1 MQHFKTSESK
11 PRRASRC
18 TARTQTVQFRFT
30 TRTDRPTFV
39 CCVQLRIAW
48 TNNGIPK
55 ARHRMHPPIS
65 QHYTPGCCTRRTC
78 QQAHVLSYTTLFRN
92 IVHICL
98 SKSLSVRRHRIW
110 RRGFEPRKRH
120 FFCQHIEHFFFFS
133 FFFNFFFAA
142 QVATLF
148 TSLLFSPVGAIVCVE
163 LKQARSAQETR
174 GFTYNT
180 NKIGQK
186 KRFFE
191 VVLAC

>member
-1 MQHFKTSESK
+1 MPPPIFFALFDLNGLQHFKTSESK

-30 TRTDRPTFV
+30 TRRTDRPTAFV

-98 SKSLSVRRHRIW
+98 SKSYLCADIEYGDAGSSPGSVIS
-110 RRGFEPRKRH
+110 FVSTLNT
-120 FFCQHIEHFFFFS
+120 FFFF
-133 FFFNFFFAA
+133 
-142 QVATLF
+142 
-148 TSLLFSPVGAIVCVE
+148 
-163 LKQARSAQETR
+163 
-174 GFTYNT
+174 
-180 NKIGQK
+180 
-186 KRFFE
+186 RFFSTFFLRTKWQLCLRLFYFHRLE
-191 VVLAC
+191 LLYVLN